1 MKNKKEEVVN
11 NEKNVKIRYSYFVDE
26 QYVNLIN
33 ALWTREFSTSTYLQ
47 RNVEKTE
54 IFWKLFTCVGA
65 IKQHHQIY
73 LNKRA
78 EILSKYGTYDTTSN
92 NWIVDKSKQ
101 EEAWSDINIL
111 NDSIVELN
119 ISKINAGDMIDNDLF
134 SPNFGGFQNMTFQSL
149 NQLEDWVDWT
159 SIDAWITKNKTKE
172 E

>member
-1 MKNKKEEVVN
+1 MKDKKEEVVN

-54 IFWKLFTCVGA
+54 IFWKLFKCARA

-78 EILSKYGTYDTTSN
+78 EILNKYGTHDDASN
-92 NWIVDKSKQ
+92 NWVVDQSKQ
-101 EEAWSDINIL
+101 EEALNDINIL
-111 NDSIVELN
+111 NDIIIKLD
-119 ISKINAGDMIDNDLF
+119 ILKMDAGDMIDNDLF
-134 SPNFGGFQNMTFQSL
+134 SPSFGGLQNMTFKAL

-159 SIDAWITKNKTKE
+159 SIDNWITKNKTKE
-172 E
+172 

>member
-1 MKNKKEEVVN
+1 LKNKKEEVVN

-78 EILSKYGTYDTTSN
+78 EILSKYGTHDTTSN

>member
-11 NEKNVKIRYSYFVDE
+11 NDKNVKIRYSYFVDE

-78 EILSKYGTYDTTSN
+78 EILSKYGTHDTTSN

>member
-1 MKNKKEEVVN
+1 MKDKKEEVVN

-78 EILSKYGTYDTTSN
+78 EILSKYGTHDTTSN

>member
-78 EILSKYGTYDTTSN
+78 EILSKYGTHDTTSN